1 MKKISTVQAFG
12 NEIFEEQK
20 LTIGVD
26 LGDRWSFY
34 CVLDEAGRI
43 ILEQKVPTTPE
54 AMKQT
59 FSRIPQSRIALETGT
74 HSPWV
79 SRLLTE
85 LGHEVIVAHAQ
96 KVQLITKSNRKDD
109 RHDARTL
116 ARLARIDPE
125 LLGPVRHRSVQAQI
139 HLTVIRARAELVSAR
154 TALVNAAR
162 GLVKS
167 YGERLP
173 KCGTQQMGRELAA
186 KLSTELRDVL
196 EPLLKE
202 IESLNERIK
211 EYDER
216 MEKIAKEVY
225 PEVSLLKQVKGVGTQ
240 IALTYVLTIEDP
252 YRFLKSREVG
262 CFLGLKPGRRDSGES
277 KPQKGISKAGDRYL
291 RTMMVQGAHYIL
303 GPFGEDSDLRR
314 WGLKLAE
321 RGGKNAKKRA
331 VVAVA
336 RKLAVLLHR
345 LWVSGEVYE
354 PLRNSQKAMRAVA
367 SRVSIQTAELNRRV
381 QVTATKSWGPTP
393 TEVGREVDNQVAAPT
408 ETRTPTMHRANIA
421 HKECGWKDGDR
432 GGLARTVGIH
442 RKKRET
448 EREKHS

>member
-1 MKKISTVQAFG
+1 MRLTRWDEKAGLHGMRYAPNNRRARSTRERRPAVKKISTVPTFE
-12 NEIFEEQK
+12 NEICNAQK

-34 CVLDEAGRI
+34 CILDEAGKI
-43 ILEQKVPTTPE
+43 ILEQKVLTTPE
-54 AMKQT
+54 AMKKT
-59 FSRIPQSRIALETGT
+59 FGEIPRSLIAMETGT

-96 KVQLITKSNRKDD
+96 KVQLITKSNRKND

-116 ARLARIDPE
+116 ARLARIDLE
-125 LLGPVRHRSVQAQI
+125 LLGPVRHRSAKAQI
-139 HLTVIRARAELVSAR
+139 HLTVIRARAALVSAR

-167 YGERLP
+167 YGQRLP
-173 KCGTQQMGRELAA
+173 KCGTQQVSRELGA
-186 KLSTELRDVL
+186 KLNAELREVL

-211 EYDER
+211 EYDVR
-216 MEKIAKEVY
+216 MEKIAKESY
-225 PEVSLLKQVKGVGTQ
+225 PHVELLKQVKGVGTQ
-240 IALTYVLTIEDP
+240 IALTYVLTLDDP
-252 YRFLKSREVG
+252 QRFPKSREVG
-262 CFLGLKPGRRDSGES
+262 CFLGLRPGRRESGQS
-277 KPQKGISKAGDRYL
+277 QPQMHISKEGDRYL
-291 RTMMVQGAHYIL
+291 RTMLVQGAHYIL

-314 WGLKLAE
+314 WGLRLAE

-345 LWVSGEVYE
+345 LWVSAEVYE

-367 SRVSIQTAELNRRV
+367 
-381 QVTATKSWGPTP
+381 
-393 TEVGREVDNQVAAPT
+393 
-408 ETRTPTMHRANIA
+408 
-421 HKECGWKDGDR
+421 
-432 GGLARTVGIH
+432 
-442 RKKRET
+442 
-448 EREKHS
+448 

>member
-1 MKKISTVQAFG
+1 MKKISTEQTLS
-12 NEIFEEQK
+12 NEIVKEQK
-20 LTIGVD
+20 LTIGLD

-34 CVLDEAGRI
+34 CVLEEAGKI
-43 ILEQKVPTTPE
+43 ILEQKVPTTRE
-54 AMKQT
+54 GMKQT
-59 FSRIPQSRIALETGT
+59 FARIPRSLIALETGT

-79 SRLLTE
+79 NRLLHE

-96 KVQLITKSNRKDD
+96 KVELITKSNRKDD
-109 RHDARTL
+109 RHDARAL

-125 LLGPVRHRSVQAQI
+125 LLGPVRHRSAQAQI

-173 KCGTQQMGRELAA
+173 PCGTQRVNRELAA
-186 KLSTELRDVL
+186 GLSTEMREVL

-211 EYDER
+211 EYDQR
-216 MEKIAKEVY
+216 MEKIARENY
-225 PEVSLLKQVKGVGTQ
+225 PQVALLQQVKGIGTQ

-252 YRFLKSREVG
+252 YRFPKSREVG
-262 CFLGLKPGRRDSGES
+262 CFLGLRPGRRNSGES
-277 KPQKGISKAGDRYL
+277 EPQKKISKEGDRYL
-291 RTMMVQGAHYIL
+291 RTMLVQGAHYIL

-314 WGLKLAE
+314 WGLRLAE

-331 VVAVA
+331 IVAVA
-336 RKLAVLLHR
+336 RKLAVLLHK

-354 PLRNSQKAMRAVA
+354 PLRNVHKVVKAVA
-367 SRVSIQTAELNRRV
+367 
-381 QVTATKSWGPTP
+381 
-393 TEVGREVDNQVAAPT
+393 
-408 ETRTPTMHRANIA
+408 
-421 HKECGWKDGDR
+421 
-432 GGLARTVGIH
+432 
-442 RKKRET
+442 
-448 EREKHS
+448 

>member
-1 MKKISTVQAFG
+1 MRRPVSAGCIKLPRIDALVGAKKRRPTMKKTNTVRVNG
-12 NEIFEEQK
+12 SMIFKGHK

-26 LGDRWSFY
+26 LGDRWSCY
-34 CVLDEAGRI
+34 CVLDEAGEVL
-43 ILEQKVPTTPE
+43 LEKKLPTTPE
-54 AMKQT
+54 AMQQT
-59 FSRIPQSRIALETGT
+59 FVRIPRSLIALETGT
-74 HSPWV
+74 HSPWI

-85 LGHEVIVAHAQ
+85 LGHEVLVAHAQ

-109 RHDARTL
+109 RHDAWTL

-125 LLGPVRHRSVQAQI
+125 LLGPVRHRSAKAQI

-173 KCGTQQMGRELAA
+173 KCGTQQVSRELAA
-186 KLSTELRDVL
+186 ELSAELREVL

-211 EYDER
+211 EYDEW
-216 MEKIAKEVY
+216 MEKIAQEVY

-252 YRFLKSREVG
+252 YRFAKSREVG
-262 CFLGLKPGRRDSGES
+262 CFLGLKPGRRNSGES
-277 KPQKGISKAGDRYL
+277 EPQKRISKEGDRYL
-291 RTMMVQGAHYIL
+291 RTMMGQGAHYIL

-314 WGLKLAE
+314 WGRKLGE

-354 PLRNSQKAMRAVA
+354 PLRNSQAAMRAVA
-367 SRVSIQTAELNRRV
+367 
-381 QVTATKSWGPTP
+381 
-393 TEVGREVDNQVAAPT
+393 
-408 ETRTPTMHRANIA
+408 
-421 HKECGWKDGDR
+421 
-432 GGLARTVGIH
+432 
-442 RKKRET
+442 
-448 EREKHS
+448 

>member
-1 MKKISTVQAFG
+1 MNDALKAQRRPAMKKISTVAIETM
-12 NEIFEEQK
+12 EIFKEHQ
-20 LTIGVD
+20 LTIGLD

-34 CVLDEAGRI
+34 CILDEAGKI
-43 ILEQKVPTTPE
+43 ILEQKVSTTPE
-54 AMKQT
+54 AIPQT
-59 FSRIPQSRIALETGT
+59 FGKIPRSLIAMETGT
-74 HSPWV
+74 HSPWI

-85 LGHEVIVAHAQ
+85 LGHKVIVAHAQ
-96 KVQLITKSNRKDD
+96 KVELITKSNRKDD

-125 LLGPVRHRSVQAQI
+125 LLGPVRHRSAKAQI

-167 YGERLP
+167 YGQRLP
-173 KCGTQQMGRELAA
+173 KCGTQQVSRELAA
-186 KLSTELRDVL
+186 GLSTELREVL

-202 IESLNERIK
+202 IESLNERIQ
-211 EYDER
+211 EYDQR
-216 MEKIAKEVY
+216 MEKIAREVY

-252 YRFLKSREVG
+252 YRFAKSREVG
-262 CFLGLKPGRRDSGES
+262 CFLGLKPGRRNSGDSE
-277 KPQKGISKAGDRYL
+277 PQKRISKEGDRYL

-314 WGLKLAE
+314 WGRKLGE

-354 PLRNSQKAMRAVA
+354 PLRNSQAAMRAVA
-367 SRVSIQTAELNRRV
+367 
-381 QVTATKSWGPTP
+381 
-393 TEVGREVDNQVAAPT
+393 
-408 ETRTPTMHRANIA
+408 
-421 HKECGWKDGDR
+421 
-432 GGLARTVGIH
+432 
-442 RKKRET
+442 
-448 EREKHS
+448 